1 MSWILWKTKRMRI
14 CICFFRGILHL
25 ILSCSPGPKLWLTK
39 GRCGRPL
46 ITGAFLW
53 IPKTCGLSL
62 YFCNMAQVELVFLGA
77 WLSVYTPLG
86 LHLCFGNKR
95 RRHIS
100 SLNMRNKVI
109 VMFITS
115 KRFPTNRTKGTILRA
130 NNGWIRVITVIR
142 RRHKRIVYNTEP
154 KPHPY
159 IKNKHTK
166 KELPK

>member
-1 MSWILWKTKRMRI
+1 MYLFLARNLTFDPVVFPWSEVMIDKRAVWQAFDNRRI
-14 CICFFRGILHL
+14 PVNTQNLRAIALFLQHGAGGTC
-25 ILSCSPGPKLWLTK
+25 LS
-39 GRCGRPL
+39 GRLAVC
-46 ITGAFLW
+46 
-53 IPKTCGLSL
+53 L
-62 YFCNMAQVELVFLGA
+62 Y
-77 WLSVYTPLG
+77 PLG